1 MKKQTFE
8 LIKIFLDH
16 FDKHKIQGRMF
27 FFNLSLSL
35 SLFSIIL
42 GIYTGQAIYD
52 WIYNFNCK

>member
-1 MKKQTFE
+1 MKKTLQF
-8 LIKIFLDH
+8 IKIFLGH

-42 GIYTGQAIYD
+42 AIYSGYAVYD
-52 WIYNFNCK
+52 LIINFNCK